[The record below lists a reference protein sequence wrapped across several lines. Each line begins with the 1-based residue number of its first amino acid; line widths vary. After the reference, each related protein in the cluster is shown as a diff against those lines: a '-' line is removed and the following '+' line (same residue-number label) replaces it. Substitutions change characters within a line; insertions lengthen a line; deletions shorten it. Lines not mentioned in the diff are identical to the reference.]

1 MKSKEEII
9 DRIKIEEAMID
20 ANVEAAILALKDL
33 NLSEEDRQSKHLNCL
48 EDAMISKERIYTL
61 KWALNQLDFID

>member
-20 ANVEAAILALKDL
+20 ANIEASILALKDL
-33 NLSEEDRQSKHLNCL
+33 NLSEEDRQSKHFNCL
-48 EDAMISKERIYTL
+48 EDAMISKERIYAL